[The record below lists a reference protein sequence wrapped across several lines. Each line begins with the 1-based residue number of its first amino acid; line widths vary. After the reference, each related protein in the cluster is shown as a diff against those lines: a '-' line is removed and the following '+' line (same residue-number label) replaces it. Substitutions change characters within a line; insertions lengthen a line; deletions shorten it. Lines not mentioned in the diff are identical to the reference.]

1 MIYENNFLVRE
12 TAFDYFSVQKNI
24 EQTKLIQ
31 TVLKKDSLSGLELY
45 DWVCFWSHAF
55 VIFFDSFRPDSGSNF
70 PFRIFEVTLDRNIM
84 FEVLHEID
92 TILTFIY
99 LLCN

>member
-1 MIYENNFLVRE
+1 MIYESIFLVRE

-45 DWVCFWSHAF
+45 DWVCFWSHAL
-55 VIFFDSFRPDSGSNF
+55 VIFLILSGLIPDLISTAGF
-70 PFRIFEVTLDRNIM
+70 LK
-84 FEVLHEID
+84 
-92 TILTFIY
+92 
-99 LLCN
+99 

>member
-1 MIYENNFLVRE
+1 MIYESIFLVRE

-45 DWVCFWSHAF
+45 DWVC
-55 VIFFDSFRPDSGSNF
+55 VILSIPDLISTAGF
-70 PFRIFEVTLDRNIM
+70 LK
-84 FEVLHEID
+84 
-92 TILTFIY
+92 
-99 LLCN
+99 